1 MARTTPTALGIVS
14 RTGALIAFLLAARA
28 YAADPAGCADIGE
41 RIEARFRIARQGCLV
56 RALRREARGL
66 TADTAACEAKRLTRV
81 RQLLMKAG
89 CDDGAEDPS
98 AEQAV
103 PSGGAGGT
111 ALVSL
116 AGAVAEVRYDVV
128 GDLAITEGDI
138 VLGTIDEVVAR
149 DRELRR
155 SGIRSGTR
163 AGASDFSWPGLVVPF
178 EISSTLS
185 DALQDRIQSAIDH
198 WNANTVFRL
207 RARNGE
213 SDFVRFVSGDGC
225 SSPVGRQGGRQNV
238 NLSENCG
245 RGSIIHEIGHSIG
258 LFHEQSRNDRDV
270 VIIVQLENV
279 EDGKEHNFDTFGA
292 GGRERGPFD
301 FNSIMLYGSF
311 AFSSNGEPTMTKLDG
326 STFVGQRNGLSTAD
340 IAGATQM
347 AVNMESAFTLKDKLR
362 NQLSNRCLDV
372 DGGSRASQATIEN
385 ADCAGNTRQ
394 RWHFFRHPPTGRQL
408 LVNEKSGLCLDVPG
422 GATTVNL
429 DLQQFPCHGGR
440 SQAFT
445 DFGRFFPTDPILLQN
460 SASQLCVAV
469 ESTAN
474 GGDVEQRTCD
484 TSSSRQKWFRELF

>member
-1 MARTTPTALGIVS
+1 MLPTSAQRRQTTRRDLPSTAG
-14 RTGALIAFLLAARA
+14 
-28 YAADPAGCADIGE
+28 
-41 RIEARFRIARQGCLV
+41 
-56 RALRREARGL
+56 
-66 TADTAACEAKRLTRV
+66 
-81 RQLLMKAG
+81 
-89 CDDGAEDPS
+89 
-98 AEQAV
+98 
-103 PSGGAGGT
+103 
-111 ALVSL
+111 
-116 AGAVAEVRYDVV
+116 
-128 GDLAITEGDI
+128 
-138 VLGTIDEVVAR
+138 
-149 DRELRR
+149 
-155 SGIRSGTR
+155 
-163 AGASDFSWPGLVVPF
+163 
-178 EISSTLS
+178 EISSALS
-185 DALQDRIQSAIDH
+185 DTVQDRIQSAIDH

-213 SDFVRFVSGDGC
+213 SDFVRFVSGSGC
-225 SSPVGRQGGRQNV
+225 SSPVGRQSGQQNI

-270 VIIVQLENV
+270 IIIVHLENV
-279 EDGKEHNFDTFGA
+279 DDGKEHNFDTFGS

-326 STFVGQRNGLSTAD
+326 STFVGQRDGLSTAD

-362 NQLSNRCLDV
+362 NQLSNRCMDV
-372 DGGSRASQATIEN
+372 DGGSRASQAAIEN
-385 ADCAGNTRQ
+385 ADCTGNTRQ

-422 GATTVNL
+422 GAATANL
-429 DLQQFPCHGGR
+429 DLQQLPCHGGR
-440 SQAFT
+440 NQAFT
-445 DFGRFFPTDPILLQN
+445 DFGRFFPTDPILLRN

>member
-1 MARTTPTALGIVS
+1 MARTIRRIPS
-14 RTGALIAFLLAARA
+14 RTGILIAFLLAAASA
-28 YAADPAGCADIGE
+28 YAADAGCADSSE
-41 RIEARFRIARQGCLV
+41 RIEARFRSARQSCLV
-56 RALRREARGL
+56 RAARREARGL
-66 TADTAACEAKRLTRV
+66 ATDTAPCEAKRLARI
-81 RQLLMKAG
+81 RQLLVKAG
-89 CDDGAEDPS
+89 CDDGVEDTS

-103 PSGGAGGT
+103 PSRTGGK

-116 AGAVAEVRYDVV
+116 AGQISEVGYDVV
-128 GDLAITEGDI
+128 DDLAIVEGDI
-138 VLGTIDEVVAR
+138 VLGTVDEVVAR

-155 SGIRSGTR
+155 PGIRSGTR
-163 AGASDFSWPGLVVPF
+163 AGGSDFSWPGLVVPF
-178 EISSTLS
+178 EISSALS
-185 DALQDRIQSAIDH
+185 DTLKDRIQSAVDH

-207 RARNGE
+207 RARDGE
-213 SDFVRFVSGDGC
+213 ADFVRFISGSGC
-225 SSPVGRQGGRQNV
+225 SSPVGRQSGEQNIR
-238 NLSENCG
+238 LSESCG

-270 VIIVQLENV
+270 VIIVNLDNV
-279 EDGKEHNFDTFGA
+279 EDGKEHNFDTFGS

-311 AFSSNGEPTMTKLDG
+311 AFSANGEPTMTKLDG

-362 NQLSNRCLDV
+362 NQLSSRCMDV
-372 DGGSRASQATIEN
+372 DGGSRASQAAIEN
-385 ADCAGNTRQ
+385 ADCTGNTRQ

-422 GATTVNL
+422 GAATANL

-445 DFGRFFPTDPILLQN
+445 DFGRFFPTDPILLRN

-484 TSSSRQKWFRELF
+484 ESSSRQRWFRELF